1 MSEEFFIGWQ
11 GKAPQENGRF
21 LKRLVIV
28 TALIVAVTAV
38 AVSAMQ
44 RTVAKDAKWDLETK
58 EFTGILLKEP
68 APILIGDD
76 NEVRFLVNPLKFGFD
91 EETAAKFHLKRVT
104 LNGTLISRDGQEMI
118 EGLAETVRE
127 VEHSGDNIIPA
138 LKEQGP
144 VVLEGEIVDS
154 KCYLGV
160 MNPGNLKP
168 HRACAINCISGGIP
182 PVLVVRDPEGNATY
196 TLMVGEQ
203 GQPINDLV
211 LPLVAEPVRIQ
222 GQLKSLGKLP
232 VVYVDE
238 DGIELIQD

>member
-1 MSEEFFIGWQ
+1 MSDEFFIGWQ
-11 GKAPQENGRF
+11 GKAPKENGRF

-28 TALIVAVTAV
+28 AAVLVAATAV
-38 AVSAMQ
+38 AVSAFQ
-44 RTVAKDAKWDLETK
+44 RTATRDSRWDSETI

-76 NEVRFLVNPLKFGFD
+76 NQVRFLVNPFKFGFD
-91 EETAAKFHLKRVT
+91 EETAAYFHLKRVS
-104 LNGTLISRDGQEMI
+104 LKGTLISRDGQEMI

-127 VEHSGDNIIPA
+127 LNEGGDNIIPA

-182 PVLVVRDPEGNATY
+182 PVLVVRDSEGNASY
-196 TLMVGEQ
+196 ILMVGEQ
-203 GQPINDLV
+203 GEPINDLV
-211 LPLVAEPVRIQ
+211 LPLVAEPVCIQ

-232 VVYVDE
+232 IVYVNQ
-238 DGIELIQD
+238 DGLELIK